1 MINRYQILI
10 EYDGTN
16 FFGWQIQKKGNS
28 VQKKIQDTLSKLLK
42 EKIIVQGAGRTDSGV
57 HAIEQSAHF
66 DTKKEILNI
75 NNLIKSLNFF
85 LNKKNISIKGLK
97 KKTLNFHA
105 RYSAKKR
112 IYVYLIRNHLSPSVI
127 NTNRE
132 WHIIKNLDLDML
144 KKGAR
149 KYIGTHDFSTYRAS
163 NCNSKSAVRTISKVS
178 VSKSKNLIII
188 TFESKSFIKS
198 QVRSM
203 VGCLKYLGEKKWTI
217 KKFVEVFKSKKRINC
232 APLAPPHALYLKKI
246 IY

>member
-1 MINRYQILI
+1 MMNRYQILI
-10 EYDGTN
+10 EYDGSN
-16 FFGWQIQKKGNS
+16 FLGWQIQKKGNS
-28 VQKKIQDTLSKLLK
+28 IQKKIQDTLSKLLK
-42 EKIIVQGAGRTDSGV
+42 ERIIVQGAGRTDRGV

-66 DTKKEILNI
+66 DTKKKISNKS
-75 NNLIKSLNFF
+75 NLIKSLNFF
-85 LNKKNISIKGLK
+85 LNKKSISIKGLK

-105 RYSAKKR
+105 RYSARKR
-112 IYVYLIRNHLSPSVI
+112 IYIYLIRNHISPSVI

-132 WHIIKNLDLDML
+132 WHIIKNLDLKIL
-144 KKGAR
+144 KKGAS

-178 VSKSKNLIII
+178 VSKNKNLIII

>member
-1 MINRYQILI
+1 MNRYQILI
-10 EYDGTN
+10 EYVGTKYI
-16 FFGWQIQKKGNS
+16 GWQIQDNGVS
-28 VQKKIQDTLSKLLK
+28 IQKTLQLILSKLLK
-42 EKIIVQGAGRTDSGV
+42 QKIIVFGSGRTDKGV

-66 DTKKEILNI
+66 DVTNKILNI
-75 NNLIKSLNFF
+75 NKLIKSLNFF
-85 LNKKNISIKGLK
+85 LNKKKISIKNIK
-97 KKTLNFHA
+97 KRTMSFHA
-105 RYSAKKR
+105 RHSAKER
-112 IYVYLIRNHLSPSVI
+112 TYIYLIRNSISSSVI
-127 NTNRE
+127 NNHRE
-132 WHIIKNLDLDML
+132 WHIIKNLDLNML

-149 KYIGTHDFSTYRAS
+149 KYIGTHDFSTFRAS